1 MRFARVRIRMGWLV
15 VFGCICLLPTCSN
28 ALGSDLSKETSL
40 PLVPV
45 DADFYT
51 SSLRM
56 REQWDRVLR
65 SKTMEELK
73 KLEIVQEALKA
84 WKREWEAKDGEM
96 AQARAALRTPLAQD
110 LLKTAMEMVSEE
122 AFVFGDGRCSK
133 LILKLTEFNRE
144 ISAVAIG
151 DGPEGLMAWF
161 NSLSKEDLDQL
172 QVPTVVMGFKV
183 KDQDRALTI
192 LDQIQA
198 IVSLGLNAIPS
209 FVNVAEGIE
218 RVEDSR
224 GTRLVLTLKSEMIPW
239 KSLGD
244 LSPEA
249 PELMAHFESLLK
261 GRTIAL
267 TFGLLDDY
275 VLFGLSEDGKQIAR
289 LGKWGAN
296 GSLLSNPHLQPLVAN
311 SENKI
316 TSIQY
321 LSDSL
326 SDAQFQSQWKGYF
339 TNLYNQLQPLLALS
353 YDPDVNEPDVPDYL
367 RSLENDLQ
375 WLDDEMSLLV
385 PEFKG
390 MLGYS
395 FATAEGQQGYLH
407 YRTQSQFLDG
417 KQRLEVMKH
426 VGESPLAVIALRQ
439 HIQPKWVSLS
449 RKVVRKVRGYLDRYL
464 ASDSLEENDREEF
477 EMVLKKGWP
486 ILKRFADTVESSL
499 LPSTK
504 DGQVSFVLSSEAR
517 DGKGKNTALPTVNL
531 LIGIN
536 DKEAFIQGCSEIY
549 GAMDDLLELLRE
561 LNPEIAD
568 ESYTIPRPEHRKEAG
583 TDIFGYNLPDEWSK
597 QEEISTL
604 LDAIKPQVLVDDRW
618 VILSSNGDQSKSLL
632 AEKKAK
638 IAKGKN
644 WTNRWLLRC
653 MSIWEPW
660 RDIFPRQLSKGWK
673 QIRWI

>member
-1 MRFARVRIRMGWLV
+1 MRFARVRIRLGWSLAFACIGLV
-15 VFGCICLLPTCSN
+15 STFSN

-84 WKREWEAKDGEM
+84 WSKEWEARDGEM
-96 AQARAALRTPLAQD
+96 AQARAALRTPLAQE
-110 LLKTAMEMVSEE
+110 LLKTAMEMMSEE

-161 NSLSKEDLDQL
+161 NSLRKEDLDQL

-267 TFGLLDDY
+267 TLGLLDDY
-275 VLFGLSEDGKQIAR
+275 VLLGLSEDGKQIAR

-296 GSLLSNPHLQPLVAN
+296 GSLLSNPHLQPLVAI

-367 RSLENDLQ
+367 RSLGNDLQ

-395 FATAEGQQGYLH
+395 FATADGQQGYLH

-426 VGESPLAVIALRQ
+426 VGESPLAVLALRQ
-439 HIQPKWVSLS
+439 HVQPKWVSLS

-504 DGQVSFVLSSEAR
+504 DGQVSLVLSPETP
-517 DGKGKNTALPTVNL
+517 DGKGKNHALPTVNL

-568 ESYTIPRPEHRKEAG
+568 ESYTIPRPSTERKREPISLAITYQTSG
-583 TDIFGYNLPDEWSK
+583 RSK
-597 QEEISTL
+597 KKFLLIST
-604 LDAIKPQVLVDDRW
+604 R
-618 VILSSNGDQSKSLL
+618 SSLRFWWM
-632 AEKKAK
+632 
-638 IAKGKN
+638 IAG
-644 WTNRWLLRC
+644 
-653 MSIWEPW
+653 
-660 RDIFPRQLSKGWK
+660 
-673 QIRWI
+673 